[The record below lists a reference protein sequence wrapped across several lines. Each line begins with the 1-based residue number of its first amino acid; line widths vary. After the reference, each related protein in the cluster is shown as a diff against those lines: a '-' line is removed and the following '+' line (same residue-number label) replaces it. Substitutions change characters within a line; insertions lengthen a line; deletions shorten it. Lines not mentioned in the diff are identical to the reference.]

1 MADFDPPFGWDAE
14 RRAPTSDEIQTG
26 IGCGPFQLPMWNWL
40 FWSLWS
46 ELGEVIT
53 HAGLTPDNGDMTQV
67 RQAIQAMIDA
77 STGGGD
83 PESYLTLLQASARL
97 PIFPEVQNTSGHF
110 GVVSPVTGQVRV
122 PAGVSFLH
130 RGIAPYTTVQTDLAT
145 DASKTYHLRW
155 NKTDGFT
162 LKDLASGGYNPG
174 TVAESDARFDS
185 TYDDML
191 VARVITNS
199 SNVPTITNLVNKDR
213 LFFSEGIAATNY
225 QSANTNDSRGDILA
239 TLGWARTP
247 RTRSFSLIFLDALG
261 SASHNDYDV
270 AIYSLGGFPGSVAQQ
285 IPATRYQIAYTAQ
298 YDHTAAFRHQVNAE
312 A

>member
-1 MADFDPPFGWDAE
+1 MADFDPPFAWDGE
-14 RRAPTSDEIQTG
+14 RRVPTADEIQSG
-26 IGCGPFQLPMWNWL
+26 IGCGPFSLPMWNWL

-83 PESYLTLLQASARL
+83 TESYLTLLQASVRL
-97 PIFPEVQNTSGHF
+97 PIFPEVQNDNGHF
-110 GVVSPVTGQVRV
+110 GVITPAAGQVRV

-130 RGIAPYTTVQTDLAT
+130 RGISPYATVQTDLAT

-162 LKDLASGGYNPG
+162 LKDLASSGYNPG
-174 TVAESDARFDS
+174 TLAESDASFDS

-191 VARVITNS
+191 VARVVTNS
-199 SNVPTITNLVNKDR
+199 SNVPTITNLVNRSR
-213 LFFSEGIAATNY
+213 LRHLSTSTGTASKVTSSE
-225 QSANTNDSRGDILA
+225 ANDTIRYDA
-239 TLGWARTP
+239 VFTLNWGRTP
-247 RTRSFSLIFLDALG
+247 HPVMTGYTQL
-261 SASHNDYDV
+261 SAGVVQIEGFANKMTVTSMNR
-270 AIYSLGGFPGSVAQQ
+270 YSVSGRVETDHRNTL
-285 IPATRYQIAYTAQ
+285 PATAVSGGITLSAI
-298 YDHTAAFRHQVNAE
+298 D
-312 A
+312 